1 MLAII
6 RSIVTVINTFFVYYM
21 IFYSSFLFLAAIVG
35 SIILYR
41 NRYRELMHSIIKHD
55 YYVPVSI
62 LVPAYNEEKVIIASV
77 KSLLGLDYKLYEIIV
92 INDGSSDKTVEELI
106 NEFDLKESNAIYQ
119 KQIPTKTIRKIY
131 ETKVNNITI
140 KVIDKENGGK
150 SDSLNAGINAS
161 SFPFFVALD
170 ADSFLQKDLLE
181 RIIKPVLEEENVI
194 ACGGFIRLS
203 NSITMKDGE
212 VTNFHLPNKLLI
224 AMQILEYDRSF
235 LASRIFFDE
244 FNGNLIISGAFG
256 LFKKDIVISCGGYS
270 TDTVGEDFEI
280 VSKMH
285 VFCKQ
290 NNMDYKIKY
299 VSDAICWTQAPSSLR
314 DLKKQRKRW
323 FNGLIQCM
331 SKYRFIFANSKYGVL
346 NFSYIY
352 YLFYELFAPLIE
364 VFGIIS
370 MIVSLLIGALNV
382 TFMIQFYGLY
392 LLFGALSTLTV
403 FFSRVHL
410 MKNSLSVLDVVRAIV
425 ACICETVVLRFIL
438 TFARVQAFLSSK
450 KRKMKWDKLKRQEI
464 KI

>member
-170 ADSFLQKDLLE
+170 ADSFLQKDSLE
-181 RIIKPVLEEENVI
+181 RIIKPVY
-194 ACGGFIRLS
+194 
-203 NSITMKDGE
+203 
-212 VTNFHLPNKLLI
+212 NFK
-224 AMQILEYDRSF
+224 A
-235 LASRIFFDE
+235 
-244 FNGNLIISGAFG
+244 
-256 LFKKDIVISCGGYS
+256 
-270 TDTVGEDFEI
+270 
-280 VSKMH
+280 
-285 VFCKQ
+285 
-290 NNMDYKIKY
+290 NN
-299 VSDAICWTQAPSSLR
+299 
-314 DLKKQRKRW
+314 
-323 FNGLIQCM
+323 
-331 SKYRFIFANSKYGVL
+331 
-346 NFSYIY
+346 
-352 YLFYELFAPLIE
+352 
-364 VFGIIS
+364 
-370 MIVSLLIGALNV
+370 
-382 TFMIQFYGLY
+382 
-392 LLFGALSTLTV
+392 
-403 FFSRVHL
+403 
-410 MKNSLSVLDVVRAIV
+410 
-425 ACICETVVLRFIL
+425 
-438 TFARVQAFLSSK
+438 
-450 KRKMKWDKLKRQEI
+450 
-464 KI
+464 